1 MEAERG
7 GKAGFAQDAS
17 SGAGVLH
24 TGINRRWNGRRTWA
38 GDRSLMLIRPEADQ
52 AGEFAA
58 EISAG

>member
-7 GKAGFAQDAS
+7 GKAGLTQGAS
-17 SGAGVLH
+17 SDAGALHAGV
-24 TGINRRWNGRRTWA
+24 NRRWNGRRAWA
-38 GDRSLMLIRPEADQ
+38 AVSPLALPRAEADQ